1 MNQSNLFQTIF
12 GAFGKSASNPVLSP
26 RADTIFPCPLNGDL
40 AWEAKDV
47 FNPAAIVHDG
57 KVHLLYRAEDYEGR
71 HAGTSRIGLATS
83 EDGVNFTRE
92 PQPVFFPDRD
102 EWQHL
107 EWEGGCEDP
116 RVVQAPDG
124 SLRIGAFQ
132 QPVAALLWLRR

>member
-12 GAFGKSASNPVLSP
+12 GAFHKSSSNPVLSP

-47 FNPAAIVHDG
+47 FNPAAIVHNG

-92 PQPVFFPDRD
+92 PHPILFPADD
-102 EWQHL
+102 EFKVL

-116 RVVQAPDG
+116 AWCKR
-124 SLRIGAFQ
+124 RT
-132 QPVAALLWLRR
+132 ALLC